1 MLNIAVCD
9 DSRTDVE
16 MLESAFDKLAQ
27 YQFSYEVYFTAKELL
42 KHVIDDGEMYHLYIF
57 DIEMPEMNGLQ
68 LAKEIRKIDAKALF
82 VFLTGYTQYVMD
94 VFEVITFDYISK
106 PITVEKLESVLLKA
120 MQYLHMIKRDFV
132 FQFRKNQFRISCDDI
147 VYFEKKGR
155 QAVIHTISEN
165 FKANMTTEEIWKQL
179 DDKVFAHIHVSYI
192 INLGHIRAIEGD
204 EVVMDNEE
212 RLLIA
217 RSHKQNLKRKT
228 YGVCKED
235 GLRMEYVIRFAIS
248 LFDLAVFM
256 YYFHSNK
263 KMKPVSKVW
272 IWAGFTIAA
281 IIWTFI
287 SNIKNPYLNL
297 ATLLIVLI
305 LLSFYYESGMWTRI
319 INIVTFMG
327 IGMLF
332 EPVALLLLH
341 AMNFHMGESYKYYFV
356 MVICSFV
363 RGNVMYIL
371 SKLISKKGMQIADF
385 PKEIL
390 GVLVMVFTFTVL
402 NCCFVILLSLEAGS
416 EKSLLMC
423 ASIVISIVLTD
434 YFMLYMMERFNY
446 LVQKQYEDAMYRE
459 EMHYKD
465 IYYEE
470 AEKQNKE
477 VQKLKHDMKH
487 KLHELYHLVENS
499 DGQELSEKIGAMC
512 KEFEQIDEKQYSDN
526 PIVDSVLRIKFGRAK
541 ARGIKVETSIRIPKQ
556 MQLDHGDIGV
566 LYGNLVDNAVEA
578 CSKVPEGQR
587 FVKIENKYQSGIL
600 LLIITNSKTGKK
612 NKSLKTTKKDNI
624 RHGHGVQ
631 SVRKVIE
638 KYNGTVS
645 FTDKGDIFEVSA
657 MLYGIEVKE

>member
-1 MLNIAVCD
+1 
-9 DSRTDVE
+9 
-16 MLESAFDKLAQ
+16 
-27 YQFSYEVYFTAKELL
+27 
-42 KHVIDDGEMYHLYIF
+42 
-57 DIEMPEMNGLQ
+57 
-68 LAKEIRKIDAKALF
+68 
-82 VFLTGYTQYVMD
+82 
-94 VFEVITFDYISK
+94 
-106 PITVEKLESVLLKA
+106 
-120 MQYLHMIKRDFV
+120 
-132 FQFRKNQFRISCDDI
+132 
-147 VYFEKKGR
+147 
-155 QAVIHTISEN
+155 
-165 FKANMTTEEIWKQL
+165 
-179 DDKVFAHIHVSYI
+179 
-192 INLGHIRAIEGD
+192 
-204 EVVMDNEE
+204 
-212 RLLIA
+212 
-217 RSHKQNLKRKT
+217 
-228 YGVCKED
+228 
-235 GLRMEYVIRFAIS
+235 MEYVIRFAIS

-281 IIWTFI
+281 IIWTFV
-287 SNIKNPYLNL
+287 SSIKNPYLNL

-390 GVLVMVFTFTVL
+390 GVLVMVFAFTVL

-512 KEFEQIDEKQYSDN
+512 MEFEQIDEKQYSDN

-578 CSKVPEGQR
+578 CSKVPEGHNLPDLVCYLVEPVVI
-587 FVKIENKYQSGIL
+587 FVYLMTVNVPLALISLL

>member
-1 MLNIAVCD
+1 
-9 DSRTDVE
+9 
-16 MLESAFDKLAQ
+16 
-27 YQFSYEVYFTAKELL
+27 
-42 KHVIDDGEMYHLYIF
+42 
-57 DIEMPEMNGLQ
+57 
-68 LAKEIRKIDAKALF
+68 
-82 VFLTGYTQYVMD
+82 
-94 VFEVITFDYISK
+94 
-106 PITVEKLESVLLKA
+106 
-120 MQYLHMIKRDFV
+120 
-132 FQFRKNQFRISCDDI
+132 
-147 VYFEKKGR
+147 
-155 QAVIHTISEN
+155 
-165 FKANMTTEEIWKQL
+165 
-179 DDKVFAHIHVSYI
+179 
-192 INLGHIRAIEGD
+192 
-204 EVVMDNEE
+204 
-212 RLLIA
+212 
-217 RSHKQNLKRKT
+217 
-228 YGVCKED
+228 
-235 GLRMEYVIRFAIS
+235 MEYVIRFAIS

-272 IWAGFTIAA
+272 ILAGFTIAA
-281 IIWTFI
+281 IIWTFV

-371 SKLISKKGMQIADF
+371 SKLISKKGMQIAAF

-402 NCCFVILLSLEAGS
+402 NCCFIILLSLEAGS

-487 KLHELYHLVENS
+487 KLHELYNLVENS

-541 ARGIKVETSIRIPKQ
+541 VRGIKVETSIRIPKQ

-600 LLIITNSKTGKK
+600 LLIITNSKTGKR

-631 SVRKVIE
+631 SVRKVVE